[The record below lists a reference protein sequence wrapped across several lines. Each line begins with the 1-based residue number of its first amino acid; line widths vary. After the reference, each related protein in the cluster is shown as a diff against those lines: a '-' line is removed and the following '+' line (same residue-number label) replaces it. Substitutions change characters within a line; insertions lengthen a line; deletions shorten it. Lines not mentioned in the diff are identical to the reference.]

1 MLAVVLS
8 LQQRNNELKLK
19 LMKKVKIIVKI
30 TLLSIGC
37 LATIFLITFLI
48 RKLRVESDSK
58 NISSTNFVVNY
69 YGILESEAEDI
80 SIALELN
87 YDRIRTE
94 LKDPKH
100 DKISVFIY
108 PNQSDFNKAIGIK
121 NSNAS
126 GTSRGPLEFHLK
138 YETWYNS
145 IFPQKMEKVAV
156 HEFTHCVQL
165 NILIQDAL
173 SKSQNEKVA
182 DFDKNF
188 ETGFEKN
195 YPQWFWEAICDYEA
209 GIVNNLSVKYGM
221 NNSPTLKEL
230 NNSNQ
235 IYNVGYTIVE
245 YFVSKYGKEKLPE
258 FIKSYGNFEKV
269 IGVTEMQFEIEW
281 QKFVKEKY

>member
-1 MLAVVLS
+1 MK
-8 LQQRNNELKLK
+8 KLK
-19 LMKKVKIIVKI
+19 KIIKI
-30 TLLSIGC
+30 ILLAIIG
-37 LATIFLITFLI
+37 LATIFFITFLI
-48 RKLRVESDSK
+48 RKLRVEDDTK
-58 NISSTNFVVNY
+58 KINSTNFVVTYN
-69 YGILESEAEDI
+69 GILESEAEDV
-80 SIALELN
+80 SNALELN
-87 YDRIRTE
+87 YERIRTE

-100 DKISVFIY
+100 EKISVFIY
-108 PNQSDFNKAIGIK
+108 PNQNDFNKATGLI

-126 GTSRGPLEFHLK
+126 GTSRGPLAFHLK
-138 YETWYNS
+138 YETWFNS

-173 SKSQNEKVA
+173 LKSKNEKVT

-188 ETGFEKN
+188 EKEFEKN

-209 GIVNNLSVKYGM
+209 GIVNNSSVKYGM
-221 NNSPTLKEL
+221 KNNPTLKEL
-230 NNSNQ
+230 NSSNQ

-269 IGVTEMQFEIEW
+269 IGVTEKQFETEW

>member
-1 MLAVVLS
+1 
-8 LQQRNNELKLK
+8 
-19 LMKKVKIIVKI
+19 MKKVKIIVKI

-48 RKLRVESDSK
+48 RKLRVESDNK